1 MKIFIMINFN
11 KHKIGIYTHKIT
23 KKIYWQPESSRFVGG
38 GFFRAYMGSFT
49 GLKTFLFAL
58 NLFS

>member
-1 MKIFIMINFN
+1 MINFN